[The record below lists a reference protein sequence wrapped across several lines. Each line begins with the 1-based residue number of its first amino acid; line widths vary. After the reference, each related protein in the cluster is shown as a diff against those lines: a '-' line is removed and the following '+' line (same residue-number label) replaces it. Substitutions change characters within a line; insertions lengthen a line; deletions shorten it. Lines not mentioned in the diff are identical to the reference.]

1 MVMPMV
7 QVGPVLMDVFLRGV
21 LVPVRMA
28 HRGPRFFMGVIVMS
42 PIVSMAMLMC
52 HRIVSVDMC
61 MLLAE
66 EDHEGDYHNSGSHRL
81 RTREGLP
88 KNGYG

>member
-1 MVMPMV
+1 MGMPMV
-7 QVGPVLMDVFLRGV
+7 QIGPVVMSVLLRGV

-28 HRGPRFFMGVIVMS
+28 HRGPRFVMGVIVMP
-42 PIVSMAMLMC
+42 PIVPMAMLMC

-66 EDHEGDYHNSGSHRL
+66 ENQEGDHHNPGSHGL
-81 RTREGLP
+81 STREGLT
-88 KNGYG
+88 KNGHG

>member
-7 QVGPVLMDVFLRGV
+7 QVGPVIMTVILRAM

-28 HRGPRFFMGVIVMS
+28 RSSHRFVMGVIVMAL
-42 PIVSMAMLMC
+42 IVPMMMLMC

-61 MLLAE
+61 MFLAE
-66 EDHEGDYHNSGSHRL
+66 EDHERDHHNPGSHGL
-81 RTREGLP
+81 STREGLA
-88 KNGYG
+88 KSGHG

>member
-7 QVGPVLMDVFLRGV
+7 QVGPVIMNVLLRV
-21 LVPVRMA
+21 MLVPVRMA
-28 HRGPRFFMGVIVMS
+28 HRGLRFVMGVIVMALTV
-42 PIVSMAMLMC
+42 PMAMLMC

-66 EDHEGDYHNSGSHRL
+66 ENQEGDHHNPGSHGL
-81 RTREGLP
+81 STREGLT
-88 KNGYG
+88 KNGHG